1 MISRCWPNEFGPASG
16 QNVFVGSNSFD
27 HRRLH
32 DEGLELSSG
41 RYRERIQTPEPG
53 FPAQFSPAVVYSMP
67 METPMH
73 PSLFMGYPEWLEL
86 AVFGLLAAIALVLL
100 TQCRLRRTPSPTPAS
115 LPLPPQRKWL
125 AIPELQLLMFGLPL
139 ELLWE
144 VAQFPLYT
152 VWQEGEWSYIL
163 YGLAHC
169 TLGDLLILL
178 VTYWVV
184 ALLNRSRYWYR
195 SNILVNGFLFT
206 LLGLAYTIYSEIMNV
221 SIKGKWDYTELMPI
235 IPVFEIGGMPFMQW
249 VLVPPVLLW
258 LMRMFVPYTVIS
270 PKQG

>member
-1 MISRCWPNEFGPASG
+1 
-16 QNVFVGSNSFD
+16 
-27 HRRLH
+27 
-32 DEGLELSSG
+32 
-41 RYRERIQTPEPG
+41 
-53 FPAQFSPAVVYSMP
+53 
-67 METPMH
+67 MH
-73 PSLFMGYPEWLEL
+73 PSWVMGHQEWFEL
-86 AVFGLLAAIALVLL
+86 AFFGLLAVITVVLL
-100 TQCRLRRTPSPTPAS
+100 TQCWLRRTATSTSAVPA
-115 LPLPPQRKWL
+115 LPPLQQRKWL
-125 AIPELQLLMFGLPL
+125 LIPELQLLMFGLPL

-195 SNILVNGFLFT
+195 SSILANGFLFT
-206 LLGLAYTIYSEIMNV
+206 LLSLGYTIYSEILNV
-221 SIKGKWDYTELMPI
+221 SIKGTWDYTELMPI
-235 IPVFEIGGMPFMQW
+235 VPVIGIGGMPFMQW

-258 LMRMFVPYTVIS
+258 LMWMFVPHTVML
-270 PKQG
+270 PEQE